1 MLKLFRT
8 RPKLNWLHIESE
20 TDLQNA
26 LSADGKVALFKHS
39 TRCPVSSMAKNR
51 LENGWA
57 KEVRDIPIYFGE
69 VIQYRELSNKI
80 ANELGV
86 EHASPQLIIV
96 ENGVAVYDASHHM
109 IQPSE
114 LSKHI

>member
-51 LENGWA
+51 LENGWE
-57 KEVRDIPIYFGE
+57 KEVSDIPIYFLDL
-69 VIQYRELSNKI
+69 IQFRELSNKI
-80 ANELGV
+80 AEDLGV
-86 EHASPQLIIV
+86 EHASPQLIVI
-96 ENGVAVYDASHHM
+96 ENGTVLYDASHHM